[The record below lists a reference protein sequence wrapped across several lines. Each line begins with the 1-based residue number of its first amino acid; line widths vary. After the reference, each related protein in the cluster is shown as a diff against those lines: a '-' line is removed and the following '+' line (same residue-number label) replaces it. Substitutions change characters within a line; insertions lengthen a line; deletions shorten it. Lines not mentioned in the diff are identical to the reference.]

1 MNKKY
6 LSNLQKTWIFDLDG
20 TLVKHNGY
28 KINKEII
35 LSGVK
40 EFFDSHIKNDD
51 YVIIT
56 TGRTDEQAAPA
67 IELLKLNNIKID
79 KIITNLPI
87 GERLLF
93 NDIKPDTNLK
103 TAYSFNLDRNIGLE
117 KIKFTFNK

>member
-1 MNKKY
+1 MNKKH
-6 LSNLQKTWIFDLDG
+6 LSNLRKTWIFDLDG
-20 TLVKHNGY
+20 TLVEHNGY

-35 LSGVK
+35 LSGVN
-40 EFFDSHIKNDD
+40 EFFDSYIKDDD

-67 IELLKLNNIKID
+67 IELLKLNKIKID
-79 KIITNLPI
+79 KIITNLPL

-103 TAYSFNLDRNIGLE
+103 TAYSFNLDRNMGLE

>member
-67 IELLKLNNIKID
+67 IE
-79 KIITNLPI
+79 
-87 GERLLF
+87 
-93 NDIKPDTNLK
+93 
-103 TAYSFNLDRNIGLE
+103 
-117 KIKFTFNK
+117 

>member
-1 MNKKY
+1 MNKKH

-20 TLVKHNGY
+20 TLVEHNGY

-40 EFFDSHIKNDD
+40 EFFDSHIKEDD
-51 YVIIT
+51 YVMIT
-56 TGRTDEQAAPA
+56 TGRNDEQAAPA

-79 KIITNLPI
+79 KIITNLPL

-103 TAYSFNLDRNIGLE
+103 TAYSFNLHRDMGLE

>member
-1 MNKKY
+1 MNKKH
-6 LSNLQKTWIFDLDG
+6 LSNLRKTWIFDLDG
-20 TLVKHNGY
+20 TLVEHNGY

-40 EFFDSHIKNDD
+40 EFFDSYIKDDD
-51 YVIIT
+51 YVMIT
-56 TGRTDEQAAPA
+56 TGRNDEQAAPA

-79 KIITNLPI
+79 KIITNLPL

-93 NDIKPDTNLK
+93 NDIKPDTKLK
-103 TAYSFNLDRNIGLE
+103 TAYSFNLDRDMGLE

>member
-1 MNKKY
+1 MNKKH
-6 LSNLQKTWIFDLDG
+6 LSNLRKTWIFDLDG
-20 TLVKHNGY
+20 TLVEHNGY

-40 EFFDSHIKNDD
+40 EFFDSHIKDDD
-51 YVIIT
+51 YVMIT
-56 TGRTDEQAAPA
+56 TGRNDEQAAPA

-79 KIITNLPI
+79 KIITNLPL

-93 NDIKPDTNLK
+93 NDIKPDTKLK
-103 TAYSFNLDRNIGLE
+103 TAYSFNLDRDMGLE